1 MLEKWTDDFFQQAGR
16 GEKITT
22 GQRLE
27 FRRDQVRAVQRVL
40 ESVDKVFSLAGSAAV
55 WTDKPL
61 ERYWRDLRTGG
72 SHICNIYDTAYT
84 SWANYEFNTGGPI
97 NTMH

>member
-1 MLEKWTDDFFQQAGR
+1 M
-16 GEKITT
+16 
-22 GQRLE
+22 
-27 FRRDQVRAVQRVL
+27 RAVQRVL
-40 ESVDKVFSLAGSAAV
+40 ESVDKVYSLAGSASV

-61 ERYWRDLRTGG
+61 ERYWRDLRAGG

-84 SWANYEFNTGGPI
+84 SWAQLRVQTGGPV